1 MQILEYDLV
10 GKVEELRRL
19 EKVLPSSLSPSLAL
33 SLSLSFSLP
42 LPPAAGG
49 SDLMTV
55 AKVRDEA
62 FHKMTLMKA
71 EYTGRIKRRE
81 DRIAELEAE
90 LTQVY

>member
-1 MQILEYDLV
+1 V
-10 GKVEELRRL
+10 
-19 EKVLPSSLSPSLAL
+19 
-33 SLSLSFSLP
+33 
-42 LPPAAGG
+42 
-49 SDLMTV
+49 TV